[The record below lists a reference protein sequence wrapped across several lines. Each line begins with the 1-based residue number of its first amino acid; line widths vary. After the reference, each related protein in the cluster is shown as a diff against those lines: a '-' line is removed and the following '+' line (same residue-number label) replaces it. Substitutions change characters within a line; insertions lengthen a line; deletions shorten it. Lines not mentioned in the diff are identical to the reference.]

1 MKIFT
6 VALVLSFFT
15 MAWPQEPVS
24 PTKTLTDAE
33 VISQVR
39 SLVDQAAA
47 DDSFSGAVL
56 LAKDGK
62 PIFERAVGFA
72 NKETKASNNTDT
84 RFNLGSIDK
93 SFTSIAIAQL
103 AQQGKL
109 RFTDTVAKYL
119 PDYPN
124 KAVAEKVTIHQLL
137 THTSGLGDYLG
148 SESLG
153 QLKSL
158 REILPLFANAPLL
171 FEAGTKLQY
180 SNAGY
185 VVLGLVIEKI
195 SGISYYEYVSSHI
208 FKPAGMDR
216 TGSFERDQ
224 KLPDLA
230 VGYTRMGPDGPQTGP
245 RRPNTST
252 LAGKGSSAGGGYS
265 TVEDL
270 LRFANALSSN
280 KLLSPEYAE
289 IVFTGG
295 GPQKAPG
302 PGRGYGFMQG
312 VMNGVR
318 VIGNGGGGPGVNAMF
333 RTYVGRGYTV
343 VVLSNYD
350 PPAAQHIAAKID
362 ELLMANWGDR

>member
-1 MKIFT
+1 MKKMCGAFAVT
-6 VALVLSFFT
+6 TALVALICAQV
-15 MAWPQEPVS
+15 PQSNSNPRM
-24 PTKTLTDAE
+24 TDKEFAAQLE
-33 VISQVR
+33 
-39 SLVDQAAA
+39 SLIDKAAVE
-47 DDSFSGAVL
+47 DSFSGAVL
-56 LAKDGK
+56 VAKNGQA
-62 PIFERAVGFA
+62 IFEKAVGFA
-72 NKETKASNNTDT
+72 NKETKAPNKTTT

-109 RFTDTVAKYL
+109 AFSETIAKHL

-148 SESLG
+148 SESIS
-153 QLKSL
+153 QLKTL
-158 REILPLFANAPLL
+158 RDVLPLFVNAPLL

-185 VVLGLVIEKI
+185 VVLGLIIEKI
-195 SGISYYEYVSSHI
+195 SGVSYYQYVSSHI
-208 FKPAGMDR
+208 FKPAGMTR

-224 KLPDLA
+224 KVADLA
-230 VGYTRMGPDGPQTGP
+230 IGYTNMGPSGPQTGP

-265 TVEDL
+265 TIEDL
-270 LRFANALSSN
+270 LKFATALSSN
-280 KLLSPEYAE
+280 KLLSAEYSE

-295 GPQKAPG
+295 GPQKPQG

-312 VMNGVR
+312 VMDGVR

-333 RTYVGRGYTV
+333 RNYVGRGYTV

-350 PPAAQHIAAKID
+350 PPAAQQIAGKIH
-362 ELLMANWGDR
+362 ELLIAN

>member
-1 MKIFT
+1 MKNFT
-6 VALVLSFFT
+6 VALGLSLIVFT
-15 MAWPQEPVS
+15 MVWPQGQVS
-24 PTKTLTDAE
+24 PTRKLTDSE
-33 VISQVR
+33 VVSQVG

-56 LAKDGK
+56 IAKDGK

-72 NKETKASNNTDT
+72 NKETTAPNKTDT

-109 RFTDTVAKYL
+109 RFTDTVAKHL

-124 KAVAEKVTIHQLL
+124 KAVGEKVTIHQLL
-137 THTSGLGDYLG
+137 THSSGLGDYLG

-185 VVLGLVIEKI
+185 VVLGLIIEKI
-195 SGISYYEYVSSHI
+195 SGVSYYEYVSSHI
-208 FKPAGMDR
+208 FKPAGMNR

-224 KLPDLA
+224 KIPDLA

-252 LAGKGSSAGGGYS
+252 LAGRGSSAGGGYS

-280 KLLSPEYAE
+280 KLLSPEYSE

-295 GPQKAPG
+295 GPEKAPG

-333 RTYVGRGYTV
+333 RTYVGRGYSV

-350 PPAAQHIAAKID
+350 PPAAQQIAARIH
-362 ELLMANWGDR
+362 ELLIAN